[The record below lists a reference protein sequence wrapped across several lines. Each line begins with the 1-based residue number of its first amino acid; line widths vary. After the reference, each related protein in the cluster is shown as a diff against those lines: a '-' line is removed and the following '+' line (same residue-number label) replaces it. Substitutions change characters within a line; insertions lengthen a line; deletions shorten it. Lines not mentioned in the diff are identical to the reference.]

1 MKSLVYLL
9 SLTFPIISVTFVRGQ
24 NDPALTEKWL
34 PVPPVITPVVN
45 NAPPSDA
52 IVLFDGSSLDQWENE
67 KGGEAEWVV
76 KNGEMTVKP
85 GSGIIRTRASF
96 ADCQLHIEWK
106 TPVVITGDGQGR
118 GNSGIFLQ
126 DTYEVQVL
134 DSYNNIT
141 YSNGQAGSVYKQH
154 IPMVNACLK
163 PGEWQV
169 YDIIYTAPRF
179 NMNGTLKSPAW
190 LTVIHNG
197 VLIQNHVQLKGHT
210 PYTGDPSY
218 TPHAFKLP
226 LSLQDH
232 GNEVSFRNI
241 WIREINAIKLFD
253 PSQPDSWYT
262 YLANSGINKDPEKT
276 IKVENDLISIEGKYF
291 GYLCTRDSYS
301 DYYLRAEFKW
311 GTRKYAP
318 RDKDKRDSGILYH
331 FKNTEKDTI
340 WPKAVECQVQEG
352 DCGDYWCIGTS
363 VDSPN
368 THELTYGMKRI
379 IRTENAENPNGEWNT
394 LEVICSGDQSQHFV
408 NGKRVNS
415 GSRLSAT
422 KGRILL
428 QSEGAEVYYR
438 NVQLIP
444 F

>member
-1 MKSLVYLL
+1 MAFCAVFLPVVQS
-9 SLTFPIISVTFVRGQ
+9 Q
-24 NDPALTEKWL
+24 NDPALTEQWQ
-34 PVPPVITPVVN
+34 PVPPVITPVIN

-52 IVLFDGSSLDQWENE
+52 IILFNGSDLNQWENE
-67 KGGEAEWVV
+67 KGGEPGWIV
-76 KNGEMTVKP
+76 KDGAMTVKP
-85 GSGIIRTRASF
+85 GAGIIRTRASF

-154 IPMVNACLK
+154 VPLVNASLK

-210 PYTGDPSY
+210 PYTGDPAY

-232 GNEVSFRNI
+232 GNEVSYRNI
-241 WIREINAIKLFD
+241 WIREINAVKLFD
-253 PSQPDSWYT
+253 PSQPDTWYT
-262 YLANSGINKDPEKT
+262 YLINSGINNDPDKT
-276 IKVENDLISIEGKYF
+276 IQVTNDLISIEGKHF
-291 GYLCTRDSYS
+291 GYLSTRDSYS
-301 DYYLRAEFKW
+301 NYYLRAEFKW
-311 GTRKYAP
+311 GTRKYPP
-318 RDKDKRDSGILYH
+318 REKDKRDSGILYH

-368 THELTYGMKRI
+368 SHITAYGMKRI
-379 IRTENAENPNGEWNT
+379 IKSENAEKPNGEWNT
-394 LEVICSGDQSQHFV
+394 IEVICNGDQSQHFV
-408 NGKRVNS
+408 NGKLVNS
-415 GSRLSAT
+415 GSRLSVT

-428 QSEGAEVYYR
+428 QSEGAEIYYR
-438 NVQLIP
+438 NIQLIP